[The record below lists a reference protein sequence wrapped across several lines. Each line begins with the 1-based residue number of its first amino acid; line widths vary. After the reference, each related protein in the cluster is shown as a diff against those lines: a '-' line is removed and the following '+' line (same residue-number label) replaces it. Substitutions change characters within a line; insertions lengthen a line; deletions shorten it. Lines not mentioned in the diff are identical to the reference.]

1 MKLGTWRR
9 YLAARLCQRF
19 WCLGLLAAGMLVWCL
34 VAGSQSMAAQFHS
47 AGIGGP
53 MVGEPVTPKV
63 QEKTPPGRPATE
75 PWKPG
80 DPVRV
85 IPDLRLSLE
94 GEHITTGVVSRVETE
109 TELVS
114 IETERGTLIV
124 YLPGAAQNLKPGEK
138 ITLFV
143 GYTKGSM

>member
-1 MKLGTWRR
+1 MKLGACCR
-9 YLAARLCQRF
+9 YLAARFCQRF
-19 WCLGLLAAGMLVWCL
+19 RRHGPLAASMLVWFFIA
-34 VAGSQSMAAQFHS
+34 VSQSMAEQFHS

-53 MVGEPVTPKV
+53 MVGEPVTPRV
-63 QEKTPPGRPATE
+63 QEKSPQGRPATE

-94 GEHITTGVVSRVETE
+94 GEHTTSGTVSRVETE
-109 TELVS
+109 TEMVS
-114 IETERGTLIV
+114 IETERGTFTV
-124 YLPGAAQNLKPGEK
+124 YLPGAAKNLKPGEK

-143 GYTKGSM
+143 GYAKGSM